1 MNPVI
6 RWLRAAKYRIRARL
20 NRPQPIQLANAP
32 PQPAQSEPGP
42 VELARQAWVVRGHGL
57 LMDVLT
63 GHRTLV
69 AESAPEAKISVI
81 VILHNKA
88 PLSVMAIASL
98 IEYVDVPYELIVV
111 DNASTDETSQLL
123 EMIEGLQVQRLDQ
136 NLGFGPACNLAV
148 KRARGEYLLFFN
160 NDALLGPGTVHAA
173 LKVFDQ
179 LTHVGAVGGKII
191 LSDGTLQELGAF
203 VWGDGMTSGYGRG
216 DNPNLNLFAQRLAC
230 DYCSGAFLVTPRA
243 LFDSLGGFDARYA
256 PAYYEDVDYCAALW
270 ARGYAVVAEP
280 TAIVRH
286 YESATSVDAAATLS
300 AINREKF
307 CEKWAGWL
315 ADRPGYSHETMQDLI
330 AAVQERWMELEYAHD
345 HH

>member
-1 MNPVI
+1 MNPAI
-6 RWLRAAKYRIRARL
+6 RLLRAVRARIRARFD
-20 NRPQPIQLANAP
+20 RSQPIQLEEAP
-32 PQPAQSEPGP
+32 PEPVQLKP
-42 VELARQAWVVRGHGL
+42 TAVDLARQAWVVRGHGL
-57 LMDVLT
+57 LADVLM
-63 GHRTLV
+63 GQRTLV
-69 AESAPEAKISVI
+69 AECAPEPKISVI

-88 PLSVMAIASL
+88 SLSVMALASL

-111 DNASTDETSQLL
+111 DNASTDETLQLL
-123 EMIEGLQVQRLDQ
+123 EMIEGLQVQRFDQ

-160 NDALLGPGTVHAA
+160 NDALLGRGAVHAA
-173 LKVFDQ
+173 LKVFDE
-179 LTHVGAVGGKII
+179 LAHVGAVGGKII

-216 DNPNLNLFAQRLAC
+216 DNPNLDLFARRLAC

-243 LFDSLGGFDARYA
+243 LFESLGGFDARYA

-280 TAIVRH
+280 TALVRH
-286 YESATSVDAAATLS
+286 YESATSVDAAVTLS

-307 CEKWAGWL
+307 CEKWADWL
-315 ADRPGYSHETMQDLI
+315 ADRPGYLHETMQDLI
-330 AAVQERWMELEYAHD
+330 APVQERWMELEHSHD